1 MLFKMAILKLP
12 VSSEFPKF
20 KFNTELDT
28 ETFIFSFRFNERMD
42 RWIMNISDATEIPLI
57 MGIPVLLGVPF
68 YEQFKNPS
76 LPKGRLF
83 AINPESANTEAGSED
98 LGKSVFIFY
107 SDEGDFEDRISEQFS
122 GDRLMEILGNL

>member
-1 MLFKMAILKLP
+1 MAILKLP

-20 KFNTELDT
+20 RFNTELD
-28 ETFIFSFRFNERMD
+28 EEAFIFSFRLNERMN
-42 RWIMNISDATEIPLI
+42 RWIMNVSDAVDTPLI

-76 LPKGRLF
+76 LPLGRLF
-83 AINPESANTEAGSED
+83 AINPENANIEAGSED

-107 SDEGDFEDRISEQFS
+107 SEEGDFETRINEQFS
-122 GDRLMEILGNL
+122 GDRLEEILENLS